1 MQGYLGI
8 QVEVYTMSKNEEKE
22 KKVDADPL
30 GLQFLGYDQERTHE
44 GLQGAC
50 DVLLFDLGVQ
60 SI

>member
-1 MQGYLGI
+1 
-8 QVEVYTMSKNEEKE
+8 MSENEEKE